1 MPGFQ
6 TALANAAA
14 GCDAAAARLAQVAQR
29 LGDAAFQTPVDPGL
43 LAAERQIA
51 DAAAASAQQLRAD
64 PGLLHAGRVILHEG
78 RTVPLIVPFG
88 ERGHLATSVDAR
100 VEGVAALVRTAIL
113 HAVGTC
119 EPGGLRVVGI
129 DTATLGASFAPLRP
143 LADAGVIEA
152 VATDSRA
159 AADAV
164 ALAES
169 QVAEHIA
176 GRRTDRMLLVV
187 ASLGEAPRTLVE
199 RIYALARSGLAHG
212 VTVLGCG
219 LPELPQAAVM
229 HAVAGG
235 TDGNT
240 VGGQAV
246 QGPVSITNPPSAP
259 FGRGERLAAPVDW
272 PEAPDPSFVAGEAM
286 RLAERAKA
294 AATLTFADLIPAQ
307 PESGDPS
314 RGLEVLIGRDAA
326 GAVRLRLDDA
336 TPHWLVGGRT
346 GGGKTVFLLDVLYG
360 LASRYAPSDLALF
373 LLDFKEGVSFTEFI
387 PTERDRSFIPHAR
400 AVGIESDREY
410 GLAVLR
416 TLNEEMTRRS
426 TVMKRYGVASFAG
439 LREHEAYP
447 RIVCVADEFQ
457 VLLAGNDRVASEAVA
472 LLENLARKGRSYG
485 VHLVLAS
492 QTVSGI
498 EALWAK
504 QDSIF
509 GQFPMRI
516 ALPGARTVL
525 APNNDAATRISLG
538 QVVVNTEGGTVGS
551 DRVARFPDTD
561 AQVMHRLREQL
572 TEAHAGVG
580 APRVFYGYR
589 PVHLSE
595 TLPGERKPGRAL
607 LGREVSLRLDAAGID
622 LDRRPGRHLAVLG
635 SDPVGGEALEAA
647 VECLAGNGSRVLAI
661 DFTGSADLRSATDR
675 IAPEAF
681 VASLAEIPDGTVV
694 AAWGLDAAALDM
706 KAQQALRA
714 LLRTGPARGVHL
726 LGWWRNFRRFTD
738 DIGGTAGRED
748 VACALVLNLPGGE
761 IMGHFGQQF
770 QHWSPRA
777 GRALLIDRHADTGG
791 GKLVVPFSRNED
803 HGPGPQR
810 SGGTA
815 PMERTRQ

>member
-14 GCDAAAARLAQVAQR
+14 GGDAAAARLAAAAHR
-29 LGDAAFQTPVDPGL
+29 LGDGAFQTPVDPEL
-43 LAAERQIA
+43 LAAERQIGE
-51 DAAAASAQQLRAD
+51 AAAASAAQLRTD
-64 PGLLHAGRVILHEG
+64 PELLQAGRVILHEG
-78 RTVPLIVPFG
+78 RTVPLMVPFG
-88 ERGHLATSVDAR
+88 RRGHLATSADAR
-100 VEGVAALVRTAIL
+100 VEGVATLVRTAIL
-113 HAVGTC
+113 HAVATR

-129 DTATLGASFAPLRP
+129 DLATLGASFAPLRP

-152 VATDSRA
+152 VATDSRT

-164 ALAES
+164 AMAET
-169 QVAEHIA
+169 QVSEHIA
-176 GRRTDRMLLVV
+176 GRRSDRLLLVV
-187 ASLGEAPRTLVE
+187 ASLGEAPRALVE
-199 RIYALARSGLAHG
+199 RIDAVARSGLAHG

-219 LPELPQAAVM
+219 LAQLPQAAVM
-229 HAVAGG
+229 HAVGDHVELAH
-235 TDGNT
+235 
-240 VGGQAV
+240 
-246 QGPVSITNPPSAP
+246 PPAAP
-259 FGRGERLAAPVDW
+259 FGRGERLAAPVAW
-272 PEAPDPSFVAGEAM
+272 PQPLEASFVSGEAL

-294 AATLTFADLIPAQ
+294 AATLTFSDLIPAA
-307 PESGDPS
+307 PESGDPAK
-314 RGLEVLIGRDAA
+314 GLEVLVGRDAA
-326 GAVRLRLDDA
+326 GEVRLRFDDA

-360 LASRYAPSDLALF
+360 LASRYAPTDMALF

-387 PTERDRSFIPHAR
+387 PTERDQSFIPHAR
-400 AVGIESDREY
+400 AVGVESDREY
-410 GLAVLR
+410 GLAVLS

-426 TVMKRYGVASFAG
+426 TVMKRYGVASFSG
-439 LREHEAYP
+439 LRAHESYP

-492 QTVSGI
+492 QTISGI

-504 QDSIF
+504 KDSIF

-525 APNNDAATRISLG
+525 EHNNDAATRISLG
-538 QVVVNTEGGTVGS
+538 QVVVNPEGGTAGA
-551 DRVARFPDTD
+551 DRIARFPDTD
-561 AQVMHRLREQL
+561 PEVMHRLREQL
-572 TEAHAGVG
+572 GAAHAGVG

-589 PVHLSE
+589 PVHLDE

-607 LGREVSLRLDAAGID
+607 LGREVSLRLDAAGVD
-622 LDRRPGRHLAVLG
+622 LDNRPGRHLAVLG

-647 VECLAGNGSRVLAI
+647 VEALAGNGSRIWAA
-661 DFTGSADLRSATDR
+661 DFTGTADTGAAAER
-675 IAPEAF
+675 IAPETFTAR
-681 VASLAEIPDGTVV
+681 LAAIPDGTVL
-694 AAWGLDAAALDM
+694 AAWGLDAAAFDA
-706 KAQQALRA
+706 KAQKALRD

-738 DIGGTAGRED
+738 DIGGSAGRED

-761 IMGHFGQQF
+761 IMGHFGTQF
-770 QHWSPRA
+770 QHWHPRA

-791 GKLVVPFSRNED
+791 GRLIVPFSRPES
-803 HGPGPQR
+803 HEAAPGPQR
-810 SGGTA
+810 SGEAA
-815 PMERTRQ
+815 PERMRP

>member
-14 GCDAAAARLAQVAQR
+14 ACDAALARLGLVAQR
-29 LGDAAFQTPVDPGL
+29 LGDAAFQTPVDPEL

-51 DAAAASAQQLRAD
+51 DAAAASAQQLRTD
-64 PGLLHAGRVILHEG
+64 PGLLHAGRVLLHEG
-78 RTVPLIVPFG
+78 RSVPLIVPFG

-100 VEGVAALVRTAIL
+100 VEGVANLVRAAIL
-113 HAVGTC
+113 HAVATR

-152 VATDSRA
+152 VATDTRA

-176 GRRTDRMLLVV
+176 GRRTDRMLFVV
-187 ASLGEAPRTLVE
+187 ASLSEAPRTLVE
-199 RIYALARSGLAHG
+199 RIDALARSGLAHG

-219 LPELPQAAVM
+219 LPDLPQAAVM
-229 HAVAGG
+229 HALEGRVE
-235 TDGNT
+235 
-240 VGGQAV
+240 
-246 QGPVSITNPPSAP
+246 ITNPPAAP
-259 FGRGERLAAPVDW
+259 FGRGDRLAAPVDW
-272 PEAPDPSFVAGEAM
+272 PETPDPSFVAGEAL

-294 AATLTFADLIPAQ
+294 AATLTFADLIPPTPMAAS
-307 PESGDPS
+307 PA

-326 GAVRLRLDDA
+326 GEVLLRFDDA

-387 PTERDRSFIPHAR
+387 PTERDPSFIPHAR
-400 AVGIESDREY
+400 AVGVESDREY
-410 GLAVLR
+410 GLAVLK

-426 TVMKRYGVASFAG
+426 NVMKRYGVNSFAG
-439 LREHEAYP
+439 LRDHEAYP

-492 QTVSGI
+492 QTISGI

-504 QDSIF
+504 KDSIF

-525 APNNDAATRISLG
+525 EPNNDAASRISLG
-538 QVVVNTEGGTVGS
+538 QVVVNTEGGTAGA

-561 AQVMHRLREQL
+561 TQVMHRLREQL
-572 TEAHAGVG
+572 GEEHAGVG

-589 PVHLSE
+589 PVHLNE
-595 TLPGERKPGRAL
+595 TLPGERRTGRAL

-647 VECLAGNGSRVLAI
+647 VECLAGNGTRILGV
-661 DFTGSADLRSATDR
+661 DFTGNADLRRTADR

-681 VASLAEIPDGTVV
+681 AASLDAIPDGTVI

-706 KAQQALRA
+706 KAQKALRD
-714 LLRTGPARGVHL
+714 LLRTGPTRDVHL

-738 DIGGTAGRED
+738 DIGGSAGRED

-791 GKLVVPFSRNED
+791 GRLLVPFSRPDEP
-803 HGPGPQR
+803 GPGPQR
-810 SGGTA
+810 SGDSA
-815 PMERTRQ
+815 IERIRQ

>member
-14 GCDAAAARLAQVAQR
+14 ACDAAAARLANAAQR
-29 LGDAAFQTPVDPGL
+29 LGDAAFQTPVDPEL
-43 LAAERQIA
+43 LAAEGQI
-51 DAAAASAQQLRAD
+51 AAAANASAQLLRTD
-64 PGLLHAGRVILHEG
+64 PELLQAGQVILHEG
-78 RTVPLIVPFG
+78 RTIPLLVPFG

-100 VEGVAALVRTAIL
+100 VEGVANLVRTAIL
-113 HAVGTC
+113 HSVAAR

-129 DTATLGASFAPLRP
+129 DTATLGAAFAPLRP

-164 ALAES
+164 ALAET
-169 QVAEHIA
+169 QVADHIA
-176 GRRTDRMLLVV
+176 GRRHDRLLLVV

-199 RIYALARSGLAHG
+199 RIDALARSGLAHG
-212 VTVLGCG
+212 VTVLACG
-219 LPELPQAAVM
+219 LPQLPQAAVM
-229 HAVAGG
+229 HAVG
-235 TDGNT
+235 DR
-240 VGGQAV
+240 VE
-246 QGPVSITNPPSAP
+246 VSHPPAAP
-259 FGRGERLAAPVDW
+259 FGRGERLAAPVAW
-272 PEAPDPSFVAGEAM
+272 PQAPDPAFVAGEAQ
-286 RLAERAKA
+286 RLAERARA

-326 GAVRLRLDDA
+326 GEVRLRFDDA

-387 PTERDRSFIPHAR
+387 PTERDRTFIPHAR
-400 AVGIESDREY
+400 AVGVESDREY

-439 LREHEAYP
+439 LRSHESYP

-457 VLLAGNDRVASEAVA
+457 VLLAGNDRVATEAVA

-492 QTVSGI
+492 QTISGI

-504 QDSIF
+504 KDSIF

-525 APNNDAATRISLG
+525 EPNNDAATRISLG
-538 QVVVNTEGGTVGS
+538 QVVVNPEGGTAGA

-561 AQVMHRLREQL
+561 TAVMHRLREQL
-572 TEAHAGVG
+572 GEAHAGVG

-607 LGREVSLRLDAAGID
+607 LGREVSLRLDAAGVD

-647 VECLAGNGSRVLAI
+647 AAALAGNGARIWGI
-661 DFTGSADLRSATDR
+661 DFTGNADLSAAAER
-675 IAPEAF
+675 IAPETFA
-681 VASLAEIPDGTVV
+681 AKLAEIPDGTVI
-694 AAWGLDAAALDM
+694 AAWGLDAAALDA
-706 KAQQALRA
+706 KGQKALRD
-714 LLRTGPARGVHL
+714 LLRTGPARDVHL
-726 LGWWRNFRRFTD
+726 LGWWRSLRRFTD
-738 DIGGTAGRED
+738 DIGGSAGRED

-761 IMGHFGQQF
+761 IMTHFGQQF
-770 QHWSPRA
+770 QHWHPRS

-791 GKLVVPFSRNED
+791 GKLIVPFSRPEGA
-803 HGPGPQR
+803 GPGPQR
-810 SGGTA
+810 SGEAA
-815 PMERTRQ
+815 PVERTRQ

>member
-29 LGDAAFQTPVDPGL
+29 LGDAAFQTPVDPEL

-51 DAAAASAQQLRAD
+51 DAAAASAQQLRTD
-64 PGLLHAGRVILHEG
+64 PGLLHAGRVLLHEG
-78 RTVPLIVPFG
+78 RSVPLLVPFG

-100 VEGVAALVRTAIL
+100 VEGVANLVRTAIL
-113 HAVGTC
+113 HAVATR

-152 VATDSRA
+152 VATDARA

-164 ALAES
+164 ALAET

-176 GRRTDRMLLVV
+176 GRRADRMLLVV

-199 RIYALARSGLAHG
+199 RIDALARSGLAHG

-219 LPELPQAAVM
+219 LPDLPQAAVM
-229 HAVAGG
+229 HAFEGRVE
-235 TDGNT
+235 
-240 VGGQAV
+240 
-246 QGPVSITNPPSAP
+246 ITNPPAAP

-272 PEAPDPSFVAGEAM
+272 PETPDPVFVSGEAQ

-294 AATLTFADLIPAQ
+294 AATLTFSDLIPAQ
-307 PESGDPS
+307 PESGDPAK
-314 RGLEVLIGRDAA
+314 GLEVLIGRDAA
-326 GAVRLRLDDA
+326 GEVRLRFDDA

-400 AVGIESDREY
+400 AVGVESDREY
-410 GLAVLR
+410 GLAVLK

-439 LREHEAYP
+439 LRGHEAYP

-504 QDSIF
+504 KDSIF

-525 APNNDAATRISLG
+525 EPNNDAASRISLG
-538 QVVVNTEGGTVGS
+538 QVVVNTEGGTAGA

-561 AQVMHRLREQL
+561 AHVMHRLREQL
-572 TEAHAGVG
+572 GEAHASVG

-589 PVHLSE
+589 PVHLAE

-607 LGREVSLRLDAAGID
+607 LGREVSMRLDAAGVD

-647 VECLAGNGSRVLAI
+647 AESLAGNGSQVWGV
-661 DFTGSADLRSATDR
+661 DFTGAAALDR
-675 IAPEAF
+675 VSSRISPEAF

-738 DIGGTAGRED
+738 DIGGSAGRED

-777 GRALLIDRHADTGG
+777 GRALLIDRHADASAGR
-791 GKLVVPFSRNED
+791 LLVPFSRNEE
-803 HGPGPQR
+803 HGPGQQR
-810 SGGTA
+810 SA
-815 PMERTRQ
+815 PMEERTRQ

>member
-6 TALANAAA
+6 TALVNAAA
-14 GCDAAAARLAQVAQR
+14 ACDAAAARASLAAQR
-29 LGDAAFQTPVDPGL
+29 LGDAAFQTPVDPAL
-43 LAAERQIA
+43 LAAERQIS
-51 DAAAASAQQLRAD
+51 DAAAASAQQLRTD
-64 PGLLHAGRVILHEG
+64 PELLHAGRIVLHEG
-78 RTVPLIVPFG
+78 RTLPLVVPFG
-88 ERGHLATSVDAR
+88 SRGHLATSVDAR
-100 VEGVAALVRTAIL
+100 VEGVAALVRTAVL
-113 HAVGTC
+113 HAVATRDA
-119 EPGGLRVVGI
+119 GGLRVVGI

-164 ALAES
+164 ALAET

-176 GRRTDRMLLVV
+176 GRRADRMLLVV
-187 ASLGEAPRTLVE
+187 ASLGDAPKTLVE
-199 RIYALARSGLAHG
+199 RIDALARSGLAHG

-219 LPELPQAAVM
+219 LPSLPQAAVM
-229 HAVAGG
+229 HAVG
-235 TDGNT
+235 DH
-240 VGGQAV
+240 VEV
-246 QGPVSITNPPSAP
+246 TNPPAAP
-259 FGRGERLAAPVDW
+259 FGRGERLAAPVAW
-272 PEAPDPSFVAGEAM
+272 PDAPDPSFVAGEAA
-286 RLAERAKA
+286 RLAERHKA
-294 AATLTFADLIPAQ
+294 AATLSFADLLPAA
-307 PESGDPS
+307 PEAGDPAK
-314 RGLEVLIGRDAA
+314 GLEVLIGRDAA
-326 GAVRLRLDDA
+326 GEVRLRFDDA

-346 GGGKTVFLLDVLYG
+346 GGGKTVLLLDVLYG

-387 PTERDRSFIPHAR
+387 PTERDPSFIPHAR
-400 AVGIESDREY
+400 AVGVESDREY
-410 GLAVLR
+410 GLAVLK

-426 TVMKRYGVASFAG
+426 NVMKRYGVASFAG
-439 LREHEAYP
+439 LRQHEAYP

-492 QTVSGI
+492 QTISGI

-504 QDSIF
+504 KDSIF

-525 APNNDAATRISLG
+525 EPNNDAAARISLG
-538 QVVVNTEGGTVGS
+538 QVVVNREGGTAGA

-561 AQVMHRLREQL
+561 PEAMHRLREQL
-572 TEAHAGVG
+572 GRAHAGVG

-589 PVHLSE
+589 PVHLADA
-595 TLPGERKPGRAL
+595 LPGERKPGRAL
-607 LGREVSLRLDAAGID
+607 LGREVSLHLAAAGVD

-647 VECLAGNGSRVLAI
+647 VESLAGSGSTVWGV
-661 DFTGSADLRSATDR
+661 DFTGAAIMHPISYR
-675 IAPEAF
+675 ISDSEFAAKLGE
-681 VASLAEIPDGTVV
+681 VPDDTLI
-694 AAWGLDAAALDM
+694 AAWGLDAAALDS
-706 KAQQALRA
+706 KGQKALRD

-761 IMGHFGQQF
+761 IMGHFGTQF
-770 QHWSPRA
+770 QHWSPRP
-777 GRALLIDRHADTGG
+777 GRALLVDRHADTAGG
-791 GKLVVPFSRNED
+791 RLVVPFSRPEG
-803 HGPGPQR
+803 HAPGPQR
-810 SGGTA
+810 SGEGTA
-815 PMERTRQ
+815 IERTRQ

>member
-6 TALANAAA
+6 AALANAAA

-29 LGDAAFQTPVDPGL
+29 LGDAAFQTPVDPEL

-51 DAAAASAQQLRAD
+51 DAAAASARQLRAD
-64 PGLLHAGRVILHEG
+64 PGLLHAGRIVLHEG

-100 VEGVAALVRTAIL
+100 VEGVANLVRTAIL
-113 HAVGTC
+113 HAVGTR

-152 VATDSRA
+152 VATDARA

-187 ASLGEAPRTLVE
+187 ASLSEAPRTLIE
-199 RIYALARSGLAHG
+199 RIDALARSGLAHG

-229 HAVAGG
+229 HAVEAGR
-235 TDGNT
+235 
-240 VGGQAV
+240 VA
-246 QGPVSITNPPSAP
+246 ITNPPAAP
-259 FGRGERLAAPVDW
+259 FGRGEHLAAPVDW
-272 PEAPDPSFVAGEAM
+272 PETPDPSFVAGEAQ

-294 AATLTFADLIPAQ
+294 AATLTFADLIPAL
-307 PESGDPS
+307 PESADPA

-326 GAVRLRLDDA
+326 GEVRLRFDDA

-373 LLDFKEGVSFTEFI
+373 LLDFKEGVSFTEVI
-387 PTERDRSFIPHAR
+387 PTERDQTFIPHAR
-400 AVGIESDREY
+400 AVGVESDREY
-410 GLAVLR
+410 GLAVLK
-416 TLNEEMTRRS
+416 TLSEEMTRRS
-426 TVMKRYGVASFAG
+426 TVMKRHGVASFAG
-439 LREHEAYP
+439 LRAHESYP

-492 QTVSGI
+492 QTISGI

-525 APNNDAATRISLG
+525 APNNDAASRISLG
-538 QVVVNTEGGTVGS
+538 QVVVNTEGGTAGA

-561 AQVMHRLREQL
+561 AHVMHRLRQQL
-572 TEAHAGVG
+572 NEAHAGVG

-589 PVHLSE
+589 PVHLAD
-595 TLPGERKPGRAL
+595 TLPGERRPGRAL

-635 SDPVGGEALEAA
+635 SEPVGGEALEAA
-647 VECLAGNGSRVLAI
+647 VECLAGNGTRVLTV
-661 DFTGSADLRSATDR
+661 DFTGNADLRAATDQ

-681 VASLAEIPDGTVV
+681 ASSLAEIPDGTVV

-714 LLRTGPARGVHL
+714 LLRTGPARDVHL

-761 IMGHFGQQF
+761 IMGHFGPQF
-770 QHWSPRA
+770 QHWNPRA

-791 GKLVVPFSRNED
+791 GKLVVPFSRMEERETA
-803 HGPGPQR
+803 PGPQR
-810 SGGTA
+810 SGGSA
-815 PMERTRQ
+815 PIERTRP

>member
-43 LAAERQIA
+43 LAAERQVA

-64 PGLLHAGRVILHEG
+64 PELLHAGRVILHEG
-78 RTVPLIVPFG
+78 RTLPLVVPFG
-88 ERGHLATSVDAR
+88 ARGHLATSVDAR
-100 VEGVAALVRTAIL
+100 VEGVANLVRTAIL
-113 HAVGTC
+113 HAVGTR

-152 VATDSRA
+152 VATDARA

-169 QVAEHIA
+169 QVAERIA

-187 ASLGEAPRTLVE
+187 ASLGEAPRQLVE
-199 RIYALARSGLAHG
+199 RLYALARSGLAHG

-229 HAVAGG
+229 HASAG
-235 TDGNT
+235 
-240 VGGQAV
+240 AV
-246 QGPVSITNPPSAP
+246 TITNPPAAP
-259 FGRGERLAAPVDW
+259 FGRGEGLAAPVDW
-272 PEAPDPSFVAGEAM
+272 PEALDPSFVAGEAL

-294 AATLTFADLIPAQ
+294 AATLTFADLIPAR

-326 GAVRLRLDDA
+326 GEVRLRFDDA

-387 PTERDRSFIPHAR
+387 PTERDPSFIPHAR
-400 AVGIESDREY
+400 AVGVESDREY
-410 GLAVLR
+410 GLAVLK

-439 LREHEAYP
+439 LREHESYP

-504 QDSIF
+504 KDSIF

-525 APNNDAATRISLG
+525 ETNNDAASRISLG
-538 QVVVNTEGGTVGS
+538 QVVVNTEAGTAGA

-561 AQVMHRLREQL
+561 THVMHRLREQL
-572 TEAHAGVG
+572 GEAHSGVG

-589 PVHLSE
+589 PVHLAE

-607 LGREVSLRLDAAGID
+607 LGREVSLRLDAAGVD

-647 VECLAGNGSRVLAI
+647 VTSLTGNGASVWAA
-661 DFTGSADLRSATDR
+661 DFTGAAILQDISYR
-675 IAPEAF
+675 ISPEAF
-681 VASLAEIPDGTVV
+681 AASLAEIPDDTAV
-694 AAWGLDAAALDM
+694 AAWGLDAAALDL

-726 LGWWRNFRRFTD
+726 LGWWRNLRRFTD
-738 DIGGTAGRED
+738 DIGGSAGRED

-761 IMGHFGQQF
+761 IMSHFGQQF
-770 QHWSPRA
+770 QHWNPRA

-791 GKLVVPFSRNED
+791 GRLVVPFSRNED

-810 SGGTA
+810 SGGNT

>member
-1 MPGFQ
+1 MPGFP
-6 TALANAAA
+6 TALAHAAA
-14 GCDAAAARLAQVAQR
+14 ACDAAAARLGQVAQR
-29 LGDAAFQTPVDPGL
+29 LGDAAFQTPVDPEL

-51 DAAAASAQQLRAD
+51 DAAAASAQHLRAD

-100 VEGVAALVRTAIL
+100 VEGVANLVRTAIL
-113 HAVGTC
+113 HAVATR

-152 VATDSRA
+152 VATDARA

-164 ALAES
+164 AMAES

-176 GRRTDRMLLVV
+176 GRRTDRMLFVV
-187 ASLGEAPRTLVE
+187 ASLGEAPRTLIE
-199 RIYALARSGLAHG
+199 RIDALARSGLAHG

-219 LPELPQAAVM
+219 LPDLPQAAVM
-229 HAVAGG
+229 HAAGDRVEVA
-235 TDGNT
+235 
-240 VGGQAV
+240 
-246 QGPVSITNPPSAP
+246 NPPAAP
-259 FGRGERLAAPVDW
+259 FGRGDRLAAPVDW
-272 PEAPDPSFVAGEAM
+272 PETPDPSFVSGEAL

-294 AATLTFADLIPAQ
+294 AATLTFADLIPTAPQ
-307 PESGDPS
+307 SGDPS

-326 GAVRLRLDDA
+326 GEVRLRFDDK

-346 GGGKTVFLLDVLYG
+346 GGGKTVLLLDVLYG

-387 PTERDRSFIPHAR
+387 PTDRDRSFIPHAR
-400 AVGIESDREY
+400 AVGVESDREY
-410 GLAVLR
+410 GLAVLK

-439 LREHEAYP
+439 LRDHESYP

-457 VLLAGNDRVASEAVA
+457 VLLAGNDRVATEAVG

-492 QTVSGI
+492 QTISGI

-504 QDSIF
+504 KDSIF

-525 APNNDAATRISLG
+525 EPNNDAASRISLG
-538 QVVVNTEGGTVGS
+538 QVVVNTEGGTAGA

-561 AQVMHRLREQL
+561 AGVMLRLREQL
-572 TEAHAGVG
+572 GEAHAGVG

-589 PVHLSE
+589 PVHLTD
-595 TLPGERKPGRAL
+595 TLAGERRPGRAL
-607 LGREVSLRLDAAGID
+607 LGREVSLRLDAAGVD
-622 LDRRPGRHLAVLG
+622 LDHRPGRNLAVLG

-647 VECLAGNGSRVLAI
+647 V
-661 DFTGSADLRSATDR
+661 D
-675 IAPEAF
+675 
-681 VASLAEIPDGTVV
+681 
-694 AAWGLDAAALDM
+694 
-706 KAQQALRA
+706 
-714 LLRTGPARGVHL
+714 
-726 LGWWRNFRRFTD
+726 
-738 DIGGTAGRED
+738 
-748 VACALVLNLPGGE
+748 LPGRQR
-761 IMGHFGQQF
+761 H
-770 QHWSPRA
+770 PRA
-777 GRALLIDRHADTGG
+777 GRRLHRERRPARRHRTDRTRELHRVTRRDPRRDRHRRLGPRRRRPRHEGAEGLAG
-791 GKLVVPFSRNED
+791 PAAHRARPGRAPARLVAEPAALHRRHRRHRRPRRRRLRARPQPARRRDHEPLRTAVPALE
-803 HGPGPQR
+803 PQGR
-810 SGGTA
+810 KGTA
-815 PMERTRQ
+815 HRPPRRHRRRPARRPLLTARRP